1 MDKVEARYAL
11 ESTSQPLGISS
22 SELSKLIPEE
32 FKGGMP
38 TIEDIEAEL
47 NE

>member
-11 ESTSQPLGISS
+11 ESTSQPLAFLVARSQTYTRRVCCS
-22 SELSKLIPEE
+22 L
-32 FKGGMP
+32 P